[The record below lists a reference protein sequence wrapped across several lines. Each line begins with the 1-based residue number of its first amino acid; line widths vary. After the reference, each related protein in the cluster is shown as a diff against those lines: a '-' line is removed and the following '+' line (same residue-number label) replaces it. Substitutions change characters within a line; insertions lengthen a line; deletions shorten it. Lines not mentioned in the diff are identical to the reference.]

1 MARVGQERA
10 TGIELYD
17 RGNSRVEER
26 KEIMPRRWTAR
37 STGGT
42 AAEPSCNS
50 ADSTAASVC
59 YTPSLRRKQLPT
71 IEQRKTQLKKRR
83 KKHRCQRPIF
93 HLIFFN
99 KKKNYFEIILLKGK
113 SLYTILFHKW
123 IKYTIVYFLDHKGR
137 ITG

>member
-26 KEIMPRRWTAR
+26 KKIMPRRWTAR

-71 IEQRKTQLKKRR
+71 IEQIKTQLKKGEKRIGRRKTQLKK
-83 KKHRCQRPIF
+83 KKEKTQMSTSNIS
-93 HLIFFN
+93 FN
-99 KKKNYFEIILLKGK
+99 L
-113 SLYTILFHKW
+113 H
-123 IKYTIVYFLDHKGR
+123 
-137 ITG
+137 

>member
-83 KKHRCQRPIF
+83 KKQLNKEKHNTRRQKHRCLRPIF
-93 HLIFFN
+93 SVLVFIN
-99 KKKNYFEIILLKGK
+99 K
-113 SLYTILFHKW
+113 
-123 IKYTIVYFLDHKGR
+123 
-137 ITG
+137 

>member
-37 STGGT
+37 STEGT

-59 YTPSLRRKQLPT
+59 YTPSLRRKPT
-71 IEQRKTQLKKRR
+71 IEQRKIQLKKGEKTIKQRKALLKKRR
-83 KKHRCQRPIF
+83 K
-93 HLIFFN
+93 
-99 KKKNYFEIILLKGK
+99 
-113 SLYTILFHKW
+113 
-123 IKYTIVYFLDHKGR
+123 
-137 ITG
+137 

>member
-17 RGNSRVEER
+17 RGDSRVEER
-26 KEIMPRRWTAR
+26 KKIMPRRWTAR

-71 IEQRKTQLKKRR
+71 IEQRRIQLKKGEKTIEQRKTQLKKRR
-83 KKHRCQRPIF
+83 KKHRCLRPIF
-93 HLIFFN
+93 HLIFIN
-99 KKKNYFEIILLKGK
+99 KKKNYF
-113 SLYTILFHKW
+113 
-123 IKYTIVYFLDHKGR
+123 
-137 ITG
+137 

>member
-71 IEQRKTQLKKRR
+71 IEQRKTQLKKKTIEQR
-83 KKHRCQRPIF
+83 KTQHKKTKTQMTTSNIF
-93 HLIFFN
+93 SF
-99 KKKNYFEIILLKGK
+99 
-113 SLYTILFHKW
+113 SLH
-123 IKYTIVYFLDHKGR
+123 
-137 ITG
+137 